1 MATIRQLK
9 SGNWNVQIREKGNRF
24 SRTFLNLEDAERFAK
39 TGTHTISFHSV
50 CEQYIELKGESVKYR
65 VRGLMKTFDTP
76 PTKLDLEHY
85 KKFRLRVVK
94 SSTAR
99 LDLQMLSRI
108 VKFGIEQLGLDWEF
122 PFKNFKYPPESK
134 GRDRVITELEY
145 DMLLGD
151 LPPLVASAA
160 ALSYETA
167 MRRGEVSRV
176 AKGHIEFENNRL
188 YIPESKNGHSR
199 YVPLNT
205 KAIEIL
211 KRRLKVMDDNT
222 LLYNVNAES
231 LSKAFRRSCKR
242 LGIEGLSF
250 HSLRHSAITRYA
262 RKGLSV
268 NQLKVISGH
277 RSTEMLERY
286 THLGVNDV
294 VTLMD

>member
-9 SGNWNVQIREKGNRF
+9 SGNWNVQIREKGNRL

-39 TGTHTISFHSV
+39 TGINTISFHSV
-50 CEQYIELKGESVKYR
+50 CEQYIKLKGESVRYR
-65 VRGLMKTFDTP
+65 VRGLMKSFDTP

-85 KKFRLRVVK
+85 KKFRLRIVK

-122 PFKNFKYPPESK
+122 PFNNFKYPPESK

-151 LPPLVASAA
+151 LPQLVASAA

-167 MRRGEVSRV
+167 MRRGEVSRI

-205 KAIEIL
+205 KAIDIF
-211 KRRLKVMDDNT
+211 
-222 LLYNVNAES
+222 
-231 LSKAFRRSCKR
+231 KAQ
-242 LGIEGLSF
+242 
-250 HSLRHSAITRYA
+250 A
-262 RKGLSV
+262 KGH
-268 NQLKVISGH
+268 G
-277 RSTEMLERY
+277 
-286 THLGVNDV
+286 
-294 VTLMD
+294 